1 MLYQYRRDYKPNIE
15 QWLELFVGKFD
26 MDVDVIDASPQM
38 SRFHEMHFRQLS
50 EVILSHQSV
59 DLADWPLQQRFTIA
73 MMLEHRTPLDFQRIT
88 GLPMSNQLAQL
99 SDAQMGTAL
108 HWAAK
113 QWCEEVPIEF
123 VCKYSYS
130 LERLGQF
137 EQFIVALLENNALL
151 HSIDKH
157 GRTPLTMMLD
167 FTFPQ
172 ETYGLWDT
180 YSIHQSCAVPAAL
193 WGRLLRDIGIS
204 LPEYVA
210 RENAL
215 LSARGLEQDIHLRP
229 TWEMD
234 VRLRRFVLSEQQTLR
249 LEAVSVSKID
259 IWEFRPGPGLFAR
272 ARQDCSTILWPPGA
286 DDGDPTCWQ
295 KVGSRELRSRPFR
308 WSMSREL
315 DVRETDDSSIPRVLF
330 RQTRDDHSALALLL
344 RRDRQRRTQGNTRG
358 IRRSSSMPP
367 IGTAQMH
374 HKKQCEVCLYES
386 EFDLPV
392 TGDVAPRLHKCL
404 FDSRWGFCVPDDD
417 FEHSWRACMKG
428 CQGRTDYSSLFQEF
442 LTHTASQPK
451 RMASELERIGRI
463 VASD

>member
-167 FTFPQ
+167 FTFSRRHTGFGTP
-172 ETYGLWDT
+172 TAYT
-180 YSIHQSCAVPAAL
+180 KAVQ
-193 WGRLLRDIGIS
+193 
-204 LPEYVA
+204 Y
-210 RENAL
+210 
-215 LSARGLEQDIHLRP
+215 Q
-229 TWEMD
+229 
-234 VRLRRFVLSEQQTLR
+234 RRFGEGYSATL
-249 LEAVSVSKID
+249 AYH
-259 IWEFRPGPGLFAR
+259 FRNMWPERTLYCQHAASNR
-272 ARQDCSTILWPPGA
+272 TSTC
-286 DDGDPTCWQ
+286 DPHGKW
-295 KVGSRELRSRPFR
+295 
-308 WSMSREL
+308 M
-315 DVRETDDSSIPRVLF
+315 
-330 RQTRDDHSALALLL
+330 
-344 RRDRQRRTQGNTRG
+344 
-358 IRRSSSMPP
+358 
-367 IGTAQMH
+367 
-374 HKKQCEVCLYES
+374 
-386 EFDLPV
+386 
-392 TGDVAPRLHKCL
+392 
-404 FDSRWGFCVPDDD
+404 
-417 FEHSWRACMKG
+417 
-428 CQGRTDYSSLFQEF
+428 
-442 LTHTASQPK
+442 
-451 RMASELERIGRI
+451 
-463 VASD
+463 